1 MIDIKCSFEKQI
13 SLTYFDAFPDWVIQ
27 SCNVVLLSS
36 DNIDIRIHLRLEFY
50 NLNKK
55 EAII

>member
-1 MIDIKCSFEKQI
+1 MIDIKCTFEKQN

-36 DNIDIRIHLRLEFY
+36 DNIDTVFPHIVSAESILF
-50 NLNKK
+50 
-55 EAII
+55 